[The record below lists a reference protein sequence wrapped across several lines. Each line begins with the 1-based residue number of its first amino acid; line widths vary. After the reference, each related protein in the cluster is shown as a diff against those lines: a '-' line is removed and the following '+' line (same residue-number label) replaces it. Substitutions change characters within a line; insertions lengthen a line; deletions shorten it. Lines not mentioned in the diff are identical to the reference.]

1 MMISVTTCMFL
12 LEEKSE
18 NRLGIEAHT
27 LKIIAG
33 SHAEKRAKGKLST
46 ALKSTTLDL

>member
-1 MMISVTTCMFL
+1 MISVTTCMFL

-18 NRLGIEAHT
+18 NWLKMEAYT

-33 SHAEKRAKGKLST
+33 SHAEKRTRGKLST
-46 ALKSTTLDL
+46 ALKDTTLDL